1 MIDSEFRELQAYR
14 PKRVLTISSAFSRI
28 AVRAFA
34 LLIAVFAAVGL
45 SDKQD
50 THWRNLLIKAEAAF
64 TAGDH
69 TAARSLYLQ
78 AARNAVWNDDWSG
91 VLAAACGMRE
101 FESLRSNF
109 FATRPMLLRAMIM
122 AEKQNNPSGLRA
134 VAEVFASIGDH
145 NASAMVLKRLPGYS
159 DRVQATNS
167 PSPCA

>member
-69 TAARSLYLQ
+69 TAAR
-78 AARNAVWNDDWSG
+78 NAVWNDDWSG

-101 FESLRSNF
+101 FESLRSDF

-122 AEKQNNPSGLRA
+122 AEKQNNPAGLRA